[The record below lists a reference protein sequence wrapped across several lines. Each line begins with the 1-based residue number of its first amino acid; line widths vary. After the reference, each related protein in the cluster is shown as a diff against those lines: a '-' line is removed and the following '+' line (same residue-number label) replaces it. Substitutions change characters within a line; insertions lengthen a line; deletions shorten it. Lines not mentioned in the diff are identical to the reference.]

1 MRVLS
6 MIRLITLGSLLGL
19 VLVGCSSTS
28 NSAFQP
34 ALNIELNIEATGDIN
49 VFEDGEARPV
59 ILRIY
64 QLNDVG
70 NFDKASFT
78 RLYSDDQ
85 SALAGSLIDTKQL
98 SAVLPGEKR
107 TLVLDVQQQAKFLAV
122 FAEFSNYET
131 ATSKSSVALVEE
143 PESYPVFIAITH
155 DKVEITQ
162 PVKEA
167 WWKF

>member
-1 MRVLS
+1 M
-6 MIRLITLGSLLGL
+6 
-19 VLVGCSSTS
+19 GCSSTS

-34 ALNIELNIEATGDIN
+34 VLNIEVNIEATNDIN
-49 VFEDGEARPV
+49 VFDDGDARPV

-64 QLNDVG
+64 QLNDAG

-78 RLYSDDQ
+78 SLYSDDQ
-85 SALAGSLIDTKQL
+85 TVLADSLIDSKRL

-107 TLVLDVQQQAKFLAV
+107 TIMLDVQQQAKFLAI

-131 ATSKSSVALVEE
+131 ATAKSSVALVED

-162 PVKEA
+162 PVKES